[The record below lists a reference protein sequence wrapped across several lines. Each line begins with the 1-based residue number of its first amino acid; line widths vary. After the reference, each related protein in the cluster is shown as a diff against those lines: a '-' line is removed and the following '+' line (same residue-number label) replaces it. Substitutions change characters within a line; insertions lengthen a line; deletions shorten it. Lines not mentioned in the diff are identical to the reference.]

1 MNDVLIRAKLI
12 FHGEDGEDRED
23 AVHSAEEQ
31 KSANQYQK
39 RPIVY
44 NVSKA
49 LPKIFDNKRK
59 ARLANAGFPFG
70 VRACSGNPQASS
82 SPEIKKLTPSTMIAP
97 SMPMK

>member
-39 RPIVY
+39 QPIVY

-59 ARLANAGFPFG
+59 AQLANAGFSVWRAGLFREIPRPAV
-70 VRACSGNPQASS
+70 VR
-82 SPEIKKLTPSTMIAP
+82 KLRS
-97 SMPMK
+97 

>member
-49 LPKIFDNKRK
+49 LPKSLIIRESATRECGFSVWRAGLFRK
-59 ARLANAGFPFG
+59 
-70 VRACSGNPQASS
+70 
-82 SPEIKKLTPSTMIAP
+82 SPGQQ
-97 SMPMK
+97 